1 MRIVEDDATKQMA
14 GRRRNPSGRCRLRR
28 VSALLRPRRI
38 TLDTSS
44 ASRLDPLA
52 SGLRRG
58 RAHYSDRLLSKRSA
72 QRSRWVLIRYF
83 GRSKAMDYAVFS
95 HIIVSLHS

>member
-1 MRIVEDDATKQMA
+1 VRIVEEDATKQMA

-38 TLDTSS
+38 TLDTTS

-52 SGLRRG
+52 SGWRRG
-58 RAHYSDRLLSKRSA
+58 RAHYSDRLLEFRIQNPEFWILAPGFWILILSL
-72 QRSRWVLIRYF
+72 VL
-83 GRSKAMDYAVFS
+83 KMEE
-95 HIIVSLHS
+95 